1 MTDTYILNAL
11 LRGQRAMLIVSDR
24 IQANF
29 LYLQS
34 AIYPELQYKQRDIYV
49 LWKSLTDNY
58 PFRASLTTYEALINV
73 LIGMCQ
79 AVDSFNATYSTINPN
94 YQDIGGST
102 TITID
107 QSYVTPVRLF
117 FTANATP
124 TISDYQTDYAGI
136 FGNNPTFAVYL
147 YNGTTGS
154 YSLFSGASENLQ
166 YDITLTLLQSATFS
180 LGLPQT
186 GYILIST

>member
-1 MTDTYILNAL
+1 MTSTYILNAL
-11 LRGQRAMLIVSDR
+11 LRGQRAMLIISDR
-24 IQANF
+24 IQDKF

-34 AIYPELQYKQRDIYV
+34 PIYPELQYKQRDIYV

-58 PFRASLTTYEALINV
+58 AYRATLTTYEALINV
-73 LIGMCQ
+73 LVGMCQ
-79 AVDSFNATYSTINPN
+79 AVDSFNSTYSTINTN
-94 YQDIGGST
+94 YQDLSGTT
-102 TITID
+102 TIIVD
-107 QSYVTPVRLF
+107 QGYVTPVKLF
-117 FTANATP
+117 FTNNASP
-124 TISDYQTDYAGI
+124 AIADYQTDYAST

-154 YSLFSGASENLQ
+154 YSLFTGASESLQ
-166 YDITLTLLQSATFS
+166 YDITLTILQSASFS

>member
-1 MTDTYILNAL
+1 MTDTYIQNAL
-11 LRGQRAMLIVSDR
+11 LRAQRAMLIISDR
-24 IQANF
+24 IQDKF

-49 LWKSLTDNY
+49 LWKSLSDNY
-58 PFRASLTTYEALINV
+58 PYRASLSTYEALINV

-117 FTANATP
+117 FTNNATP
-124 TISDYQTDYAGI
+124 TISDYQTDYAGV

-154 YSLFSGASENLQ
+154 YSLFSGASEDLQ

>member
-1 MTDTYILNAL
+1 MTDTYIQNAL

-24 IQANF
+24 VQDKM

-34 AIYPELQYKQRDIYV
+34 SIYPELQYKQRDIYV

-58 PFRASLTTYEALINV
+58 PYRASLSTYEALINV
-73 LIGMCQ
+73 LVGMCQ
-79 AVDSFNATYSTINPN
+79 AVDSFNSTYNTINPN
-94 YQDIGGST
+94 YQDLSGTT
-102 TITID
+102 TIVLN
-107 QSYVTPVRLF
+107 QSYVTPVKLF
-117 FTANATP
+117 FNNESSPSIA
-124 TISDYQTDYAGI
+124 DYQTDYAGT

-154 YSLFSGASENLQ
+154 YSLFTGASESLQ
-166 YDITLTLLQSATFS
+166 YDITLTLLQSATFD
-180 LGLPQT
+180 LGFAQT

>member
-1 MTDTYILNAL
+1 MTSTYILNAL
-11 LRGQRAMLIVSDR
+11 LRGQRAMLIISDR
-24 IQANF
+24 VQDKF

-49 LWKSLTDNY
+49 LWKSLSDNY
-58 PFRASLTTYEALINV
+58 PYRASLSTYEALINV

-79 AVDSFNATYSTINPN
+79 AVDSFNSTYSTINAN
-94 YQDIGGST
+94 YQDIGGTT

-107 QSYVTPVRLF
+107 QTYVTPVRLF
-117 FTANATP
+117 FNNEATP
-124 TISDYQTDYAGI
+124 TIADYQTDYANT

-154 YSLFSGASENLQ
+154 YSLFTGASENLQ
-166 YDITLTLLQSATFS
+166 YDITLTLLQSATFE
-180 LGLPQT
+180 LGLAQT

>member
-1 MTDTYILNAL
+1 MTTTYIQNAL
-11 LRGQRAMLIVSDR
+11 LRGQRAMLIISDR
-24 IQANF
+24 VQSKF

-34 AIYPELQYKQRDIYV
+34 SIYPELQYKQRDIYV
-49 LWKSLTDNY
+49 LWKSLSDNY
-58 PFRASLTTYEALINV
+58 PYRASLSTYEALINV

-79 AVDSFNATYSTINPN
+79 AVDSFNSTYSTINPN
-94 YQDIGGST
+94 YQDIGGTT

-107 QSYVTPVRLF
+107 QTYVTPIRLF
-117 FTANATP
+117 FNNEATP
-124 TISDYQTDYAGI
+124 TIADYQTDYANT

-154 YSLFSGASENLQ
+154 YSLFTGASENLQ
-166 YDITLTLLQSATFS
+166 YDITLTLLQSATFE
-180 LGLPQT
+180 LGLAQT